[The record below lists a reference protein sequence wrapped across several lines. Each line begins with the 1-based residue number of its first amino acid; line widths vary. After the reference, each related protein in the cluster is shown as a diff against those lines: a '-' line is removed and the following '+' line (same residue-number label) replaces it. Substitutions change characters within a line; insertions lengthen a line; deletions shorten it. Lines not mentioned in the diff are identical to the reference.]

1 MKQLFLIF
9 ALAVLPLSVYAA
21 TADKELKAQIEK
33 CESKYKSDKTKKTD
47 CIKKVKTSAKNTD
60 KASANKAKIDKKS
73 ESAKSDL
80 SKADKSKSD
89 KVKAATASSVTTK
102 KALKAVNVNSASA
115 KQLAE
120 SLPGVGDKKAQAI
133 VDYRKKNGKFKSA
146 ADLEKVPGLGQKS
159 VAGMKKYLKF

>member
-33 CESKYKSDKTKKTD
+33 CESKYKLDKTKKTD
-47 CIKKVKTSAKNTD
+47 CIKKVKKSAKNTD

-133 VDYRKKNGKFKSA
+133 IDYRKKNGKFKSA

>member
-1 MKQLFLIF
+1 M
-9 ALAVLPLSVYAA
+9 
-21 TADKELKAQIEK
+21 
-33 CESKYKSDKTKKTD
+33 
-47 CIKKVKTSAKNTD
+47 
-60 KASANKAKIDKKS
+60 
-73 ESAKSDL
+73 
-80 SKADKSKSD
+80 
-89 KVKAATASSVTTK
+89 
-102 KALKAVNVNSASA
+102 NVNSASA

>member
-21 TADKELKAQIEK
+21 TADKELKAQIGK

-47 CIKKVKTSAKNTD
+47 CIKKVKKAAKNTD
-60 KASANKAKIDKKS
+60 KASANKANIDKKA

-133 VDYRKKNGKFKSA
+133 IDYRKKNGKFKSA